1 MRQIKPHQPAVTL
14 SKCSPRSTSGNHII
28 PLLVNPWPLPT
39 AQRGFVQ
46 GGRRKNGGR
55 HQGHWADLLT
65 GSRSQA
71 WVTHYHCKPTRATS
85 LSPHFSP
92 CSCRTQC
99 GQGTPTPL
107 KASWRPG
114 SCSLVWS
121 PEVSP
126 LLVPSVPSL
135 PPLAGADGLCD
146 PGVARSQVW
155 KIKGPFPSLPKW
167 VKPHASHYPSTGTG
181 SAG

>member
-1 MRQIKPHQPAVTL
+1 MA
-14 SKCSPRSTSGNHII
+14 TSGCSEG
-28 PLLVNPWPLPT
+28 LRPW
-39 AQRGFVQ
+39 
-46 GGRRKNGGR
+46 GRRKNGGR
-55 HQGHWADLLT
+55 LQGHWADLPT

-71 WVTHYHCKPTRATS
+71 WVTHYHCNPTQANS
-85 LSPHFSP
+85 LSSHFSP

-107 KASWRPG
+107 EASCRPG

-126 LLVPSVPSL
+126 LLAPGVPSL
-135 PPLAGADGLCD
+135 PPLAGTDGLCD

-167 VKPHASHYPSTGTG
+167 VKAHDLSLPIDGNGKRRIVCHNQLGRILIGNLCPVYVRY
-181 SAG
+181 